1 MPELNK
7 IVQENEIQQENQFI
21 RDNEPFKEMS
31 AQSEFSSSGNENN
44 QMNEQ
49 EVVEKPKSK
58 KNFLSSLSSGVI
70 TVVAAATVGI
80 TTLLNVSLNAKF
92 NDELTKYDDGKIQY
106 SIDVSNLTDKETLRL
121 YFYEDKELIDT
132 IILVDEE
139 NDGIIDGEIQVDTNA
154 IQNKLDQGDNVRI
167 EYRLDLKGDVGLNV
181 ERSFDSYVF
190 RIDKFYSSIDSVDMW
205 CQCNVDGCYHFQINF
220 SDPLGKFTNFEAWI
234 EDEKGNIAK
243 CEFSDD
249 LHAEQKIFVGNMTTS
264 RCKLYIKY
272 IENGEETYIQFSN
285 DPENEEQK
293 DNFKNINL

>member
-7 IVQENEIQQENQFI
+7 IIPENQVQQENI
-21 RDNEPFKEMS
+21 KILDNAPINEMS
-31 AQSEFSSSGNENN
+31 KQSEFSTNSNETN

-49 EVVEKPKSK
+49 ENVERPKSK
-58 KNFLSSLSSGVI
+58 KSFLASLSSSVI
-70 TVVAAATVGI
+70 VVVAAATVGI
-80 TTLLNVSLNAKF
+80 TTLLNVNLNATF

-106 SIDVSNLTDKETLRL
+106 SIDVTNLTDKETLKL
-121 YFYEDKELIDT
+121 YFYEDKELVDT

-139 NDGIIDGEIQVDTNA
+139 NDGVIDGEILVDTEA
-154 IQNKLDQGDNVRI
+154 IQNKLDQGDNVRV

-190 RIDKFYSSIDSVDMW
+190 RIDKFLSSIDSVDMW
-205 CQCNVDGCYHFQINF
+205 CQCNIDGCYHFQINF
-220 SDPLGKFTNFEAWI
+220 SDPLGKFTDFEAWI
-234 EDEKGNIAK
+234 EDEKGNIAR

-249 LHAEQKIFVGNMTTS
+249 LHAEQKIFVGDMTTS

-272 IENGEETYIQFSN
+272 IENGEEAFIQFSN

-293 DNFKNINL
+293 DIFKIINL